1 MAGHTTGTEVPVQP
15 EWQTHTQPDGSTTV
29 PPKPQDQEPKKQS
42 DNSDK
47 GVAVQGP
54 QDF

>member
-15 EWQTHTQPDGSTTV
+15 EWQTHTQPDGYTEV
-29 PPKPQDQEPKKQS
+29 KRDADKVKQDEKKELKP
-42 DNSDK
+42 
-47 GVAVQGP
+47 GFAVQGE